1 MTIPEAVTLVLQSA
15 AFAQTGEIHI
25 LDMGAPVKILD
36 LATQMITLSGFTPHT
51 DIEIV
56 FTGLRPGEKL
66 YEELSQGNEEI
77 TGTDHPKIS
86 RLVAPPLPK
95 GDINAHLATLTDAL
109 NDGLYHPEILR
120 ELLAVIVPE
129 YRPFTQPPTTPAPP
143 IPPAAEPLPHTLA
156 GAASA

>member
-109 NDGLYHPEILR
+109 YHPEILR

>member
-1 MTIPEAVTLVLQSA
+1 M
-15 AFAQTGEIHI
+15 GE
-25 LDMGAPVKILD
+25 PVKILD

-95 GDINAHLATLTDAL
+95 GDINAHLADLTGAL
-109 NDGLYHPEILR
+109 NDGVYHPEILR

-129 YRPFTQPPTTPAPP
+129 YRPFTLPPSAPAPP
-143 IPPAAEPLPHTLA
+143 IPPAAEPLTHTLA